1 MPLFDVEI
9 DEKSLVG
16 SRFISEVNDELKR
29 ALASEKAE
37 RKFTQQSIADKLDVD
52 RAVVNR
58 RFMGLDNL
66 TARTIAETLWAIGW
80 EPHFEARKI
89 VAEQGQNEFT
99 IEIKVEPPKSTAPE
113 NPPQLDPKPK
123 PFDLRPAA

>member
-1 MPLFDVEI
+1 MISYEYAI

-29 ALASEKAE
+29 ALATEKAE
-37 RKFTQQSIADKLDVD
+37 RKVTQQSIADKLDID

-80 EPHFEARKI
+80 EAHFVAKKMDGDGNEIRQYETKSSAQTTNIFI
-89 VAEQGQNEFT
+89 VTTNG
-99 IEIKVEPPKSTAPE
+99 
-113 NPPQLDPKPK
+113 
-123 PFDLRPAA
+123 PFVLHNGVVK